1 MTRVDD
7 GLILYESPASRRL
20 FLRDP
25 IVGDLTA
32 RSFFVHPEERE
43 RYLEILD
50 RDGGVDEFEA
60 FFRRTDGTEFCAAV
74 SARVIE
80 YRGERVVVSSVID
93 PTERGRARKSVRA
106 GKRGPGRL
114 KPG

>member
-80 YRGERVVVSSVID
+80 YRGEQI
-93 PTERGRARKSVRA
+93 GRASCRERVCQYV
-106 GKRGPGRL
+106 
-114 KPG
+114 